1 MIDPYL
7 LTELVTFAET
17 GTLAKAAEKLN
28 ITQPSLT
35 RGMQKLESELN
46 VKLFDRQPNKI
57 NLTDTGQYTVKTA
70 KKTLA
75 ALTEFET
82 AVHNYDQSKQKISL
96 ASTVPGPLLYS
107 QRLDLPETVQIE
119 KNLLDKKAVVP
130 SLLSHA
136 KTIVF
141 SDEELQTNEIESLF
155 LGVEDLYVNLDQFM
169 DLASKSIVSFK
180 DLHDLSFLVLSDI
193 GHWRDIQEEEIPEA
207 KFLYQNQMT
216 NLREISEYSSFPY
229 FTTNLSGPDH
239 QADDNRV
246 RVPISDERA
255 HMPIYAS
262 YLISNRSKLKNLLQ
276 ALQKSWPK

>member
-17 GTLAKAAEKLN
+17 GTLAKAAEKLD

-82 AVHNYDQSKQKISL
+82 AVHNYDQSQQKISL

-107 QRLDLPETVQIE
+107 QRLDLPEAVQIE
-119 KNLLDKKAVVP
+119 NKLLDKNAVVP

-141 SDEELQTNEIESLF
+141 GDEELQTNEIESLF

-169 DLASKSIVSFK
+169 DMASQPIVSFK

-239 QADDNRV
+239 QVDDNRV
-246 RVPISDERA
+246 RIPISDERA

-262 YLISNRSKLKNLLQ
+262 YLISNRSYLKNLLQ